1 MDGGLTFLPQPW
13 VVAVD
18 ASSFGGGLLVSTS
31 AGGAKTTAV
40 DDKPPADDRTE
51 APAGSLG
58 TVDFVLL
65 GGFRRT
71 GANARAAD
79 QALDVISNI
88 SINEFYKIKHVVYE
102 KIPAVGFPVV
112 AAAATADG
120 AVGGAA

>member
-18 ASSFGGGLLVSTS
+18 ASSFGGGLVSTS

-40 DDKPPADDRTE
+40 DDKPAADDRTE

-58 TVDFVLL
+58 AVGFVLL

-79 QALDVISNI
+79 QAWMSYRT
-88 SINEFYKIKHVVYE
+88 FQ
-102 KIPAVGFPVV
+102 
-112 AAAATADG
+112 
-120 AVGGAA
+120 